1 MDAFELHKFL
11 HSQISSGQ
19 EIKSPEIR
27 KVESVRVSLNLN
39 PDISPAQVTQSQ
51 SSFPWDE
58 VIIRCGAAVLI
69 IIVINEIQKNQ
80 NYNSFTRKIKD

>member
-19 EIKSPEIR
+19 EIKSPLIR
-27 KVESVRVSLNLN
+27 KVESVRVIPNLN
-39 PDISPAQVTQSQ
+39 SDIPSAQVTQSQ

-58 VIIRCGAAVLI
+58 VIIWCVAAVLL
-69 IIVINEIQKNQ
+69 IIVMNEIQKSQ
-80 NYNSFTRKIKD
+80 NYNNFTRRRED